1 MFCYFFTGCA
11 GIEFLFI
18 SFFLLLGV
26 YVNSVFMIVFLLLL
40 PLFFSTIKL
49 ARPYFLA
56 KIIENELK
64 ELNIKR

>member
-26 YVNSVFMIVFLLLL
+26 DVNSVFMIVFLLWL

-56 KIIENELK
+56 KSLK
-64 ELNIKR
+64 MNKKNLT